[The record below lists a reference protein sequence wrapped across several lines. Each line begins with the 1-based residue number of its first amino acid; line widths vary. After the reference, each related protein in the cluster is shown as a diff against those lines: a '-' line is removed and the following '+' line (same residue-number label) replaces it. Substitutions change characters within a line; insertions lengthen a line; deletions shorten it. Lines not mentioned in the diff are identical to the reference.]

1 MRWVSTLLLGALL
14 ALTASAQAQRGRR
27 GSDELNQAVQ
37 QLEATDPA
45 EVRGAIE
52 ALGILG
58 DARAAEPIA
67 ARIRRGLPPELLD
80 AAIDALT
87 VLGRPEAGPVLFE
100 LASHRRPAIRHRA
113 VLAIAATRP
122 RGADRALITALADS
136 DPAVRG
142 AAASGLAEIGATG
155 ALDALFHALDRHVPE
170 AAPAIGR
177 LARPADVDRFLGYLG
192 RLPFPLVTPALS
204 EMLQRSELA
213 ERTRLSVVHRLSELA
228 TPEVRAFLEQL
239 VGSLPAS
246 AVRRAAEEAIPRIG
260 Q

>member
-1 MRWVSTLLLGALL
+1 MRWVGTLLLGALL
-14 ALTASAQAQRGRR
+14 ALAAPAEAQRARR
-27 GSDELNQAVQ
+27 GNDALATAVQ
-37 QLEATDPA
+37 HLEATDPA

-100 LASHRRPAIRHRA
+100 LASHRRPAVRLKA

-122 RGADRALITALADS
+122 RGADRALTAALADS

-142 AAASGLAEIGATG
+142 AAASGLAE
-155 ALDALFHALDRHVPE
+155 
-170 AAPAIGR
+170 
-177 LARPADVDRFLGYLG
+177 
-192 RLPFPLVTPALS
+192 
-204 EMLQRSELA
+204 
-213 ERTRLSVVHRLSELA
+213 
-228 TPEVRAFLEQL
+228 
-239 VGSLPAS
+239 S
-246 AVRRAAEEAIPRIG
+246 ARAARSTRSSTRSIATCPKRPRPSADSHG
-260 Q
+260 RRRWTASSATSGGSRSRW